1 MATTSGNCDCRFR
14 LCQPQVDLHRLID
27 RIQIFLLQSAD
38 EFDQPTPVEGADL
51 VRFDLGVLGQI
62 GLALGEKE
70 WWVRK

>member
-1 MATTSGNCDCRFR
+1 
-14 LCQPQVDLHRLID
+14 VDLHRLID